1 MEPEGTPAAAP
12 ASPTGT
18 HPRPPARPV
27 ARLHLAAAGFL
38 VGIGAF
44 SLLSIAAPLIL
55 APLAQRVCVLPT
67 GQHFPSAACYLLEAL
82 AFTLWLGP
90 TALVWHALLPSAATL
105 GGIRLTSGVF
115 LGLLS
120 AGFLAAYGR
129 RRGAWITIGVSA
141 LLIAIST
148 LISMRFVSSG

>member
-1 MEPEGTPAAAP
+1 MDTEGKPIAAP
-12 ASPTGT
+12 TAQPVP
-18 HPRPPARPV
+18 HRQANPRLR
-27 ARLHLAAAGFL
+27 LAAGGFL
-38 VGIGAF
+38 LGIGAF

-55 APLAQRVCVLPT
+55 APLAQRLCVLPI
-67 GQHFPSAACYLLEAL
+67 GRHLPSAACYLVEAL

-129 RRGAWITIGVSA
+129 RRGTWITIGVSA

-148 LISMRFVSSG
+148 LISMMLVSSG